1 MAGAVN
7 RRVTF
12 KLYPSRAQ
20 LVALERLHDLHRRL
34 YNAALEER
42 IEAWRR
48 KDPLTGIGPS
58 ISFADQCESLTT
70 IRQQDPA
77 FLAVNA
83 QSAQVTLK
91 RLALAFRAFF
101 RRCKAGETPGFP
113 RFKARDRFPG
123 FGFKTHGDGFRFT
136 PCSGWR
142 HGKLRLSGIGE
153 IAARGEARTPGRVV
167 CGDIQRKADGWFLSI
182 VVACDPC
189 REGGERQAGLDWG
202 IETLATV
209 AYAPG
214 EYDQFENDRPLAA
227 EQDALKVE
235 QRALSSALRGKRSK
249 RAAKMKR
256 AMAVRHRRIA
266 NRRKDR
272 NHQITARLVRDHKL
286 IVTEE
291 LTVTNM
297 TASAKGTVETPGTNV
312 QAKAG
317 LNRAILDATPG
328 SFLNMLATKAEEAG
342 CELIILN
349 TRKERPSQT
358 CPSCGVVR
366 KKALAERRHQCGCG
380 LVATR
385 DQAAAL
391 AMLAAGL
398 RLSGREPTW
407 VRASGPETVHQSRS
421 AARWR

>member
-1 MAGAVN
+1 M
-7 RRVTF
+7 
-12 KLYPSRAQ
+12 S
-20 LVALERLHDLHRRL
+20 
-34 YNAALEER
+34 
-42 IEAWRR
+42 
-48 KDPLTGIGPS
+48 
-58 ISFADQCESLTT
+58 
-70 IRQQDPA
+70 
-77 FLAVNA
+77 
-83 QSAQVTLK
+83 
-91 RLALAFRAFF
+91 
-101 RRCKAGETPGFP
+101 
-113 RFKARDRFPG
+113 
-123 FGFKTHGDGFRFT
+123 
-136 PCSGWR
+136 
-142 HGKLRLSGIGE
+142 
-153 IAARGEARTPGRVV
+153 VV
-167 CGDIQRKADGWFLSI
+167 
-182 VVACDPC
+182 VECDPC
-189 REGGERQAGLDWG
+189 REGGEREAGLDWG

-214 EYDQFENDRPLAA
+214 EYDQFDNDRPLAA

-286 IVTEE
+286 IVTEA

-312 QAKAG
+312 KAKAG

-328 SFLNMLATKAEEAG
+328 SFLNMLASKAEEAG

-349 TRKERPSQT
+349 TRKKRPSQT

-380 LVATR
+380 LIATR

-391 AMLAAGL
+391 AMLVAGL

-421 AARWR
+421 AA